1 MPIFHTSFRSLIQPP
16 NFQVPSVLVSSL
28 QSNFSCFLGLKT
40 YYSKGILLS
49 DTGLPWWFAFIRP
62 RWRLLIRPRWRLQQ
76 ISSLSVQIVVTCRNN
91 YHSVTLYCIC
101 FNP

>member
-1 MPIFHTSFRSLIQPP
+1 MPIFHTSLRLLIQPP
-16 NFQVPSVLVSSL
+16 NFQVPSVFVSSL

-62 RWRLLIRPRWRLQQ
+62 RWRLQQ